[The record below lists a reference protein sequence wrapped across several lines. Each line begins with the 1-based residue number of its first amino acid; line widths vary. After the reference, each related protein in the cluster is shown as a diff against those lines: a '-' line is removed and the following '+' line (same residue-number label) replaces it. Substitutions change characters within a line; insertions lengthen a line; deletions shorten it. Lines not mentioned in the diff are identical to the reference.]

1 MCAEYAEQIYE
12 DELYY
17 DYEPPER
24 TSDVQLPGV
33 VNTLLLAMWIVICL
47 IGFAVI
53 FLGKAPLA
61 GAAIISVP
69 TFLGMI
75 IKPTFALCI
84 MMLVLP
90 TGSGVGYERIF
101 TLNRGVGTALAIA
114 FALNLLIT
122 RPKLH
127 IHNKV
132 LWVVI
137 AHTIWICLS
146 ALASPSYYLRLE
158 LRHAFVQIQLLAFVF
173 IIYWILETN
182 DEKTFRW
189 ALRSYVVGT
198 LGMIV
203 LTFITGAAIRT
214 VEEETGR
221 YAATLGRTI
230 DANMFAVLIA
240 MAFLAAIYLF
250 ARDRNLFWRTIYL
263 IAILFL
269 PIMLIRTGSRGALVA
284 LAFTMLSPLLF
295 LRQVVRKPL
304 VAMLLLIIIILAAS
318 SAGFLVRRRG
328 LEKRV
333 AARLTDI
340 GYIKRAFDYR
350 MRIAKNA
357 VRLGLTM
364 PMGTGYSTY
373 FERAGVRHHPHA
385 DFFWALAVNGIP
397 DAALFALFVVMMIL
411 TVRRIPLGI
420 EKLYARAVL
429 TFLLVSGL
437 NIGQLYKKHFWVFM
451 AVVMASER
459 ISSLIK
465 RVPEIHSKV
474 DEETAN
480 INYSK

>member
-1 MCAEYAEQIYE
+1 MCAEYAEQMYE

-17 DYEPPER
+17 DYEPPEQ

-33 VNTLLLAMWIVICL
+33 VNTLLLAIWIVICL

-61 GAAIISVP
+61 GAAIIAVP

-75 IKPTFALCI
+75 IKPTFALCL

-90 TGSGVGYERIF
+90 TGSGVGYERVF
-101 TLNRGVGTALAIA
+101 TLNRGVGIALAIS

-127 IHNKV
+127 IRNKA
-132 LWVVI
+132 LWVVA
-137 AHTIWICLS
+137 AHTFWIGLS
-146 ALASPSYYLRLE
+146 ALRAPSYYLPME

-189 ALRSYVVGT
+189 ALRSYIVGT
-198 LGMIV
+198 LGMIAI
-203 LTFITGAAIRT
+203 TFMTGAAIRT

-221 YAATLGRTI
+221 YAATLGRAI

-250 ARDRNLFWRTIYL
+250 ARDKNLFWRIIYL

-284 LAFTMLSPLLF
+284 LAFTLLSPLLF
-295 LRQVVRKPL
+295 LRQIVHRPLLVV
-304 VAMLLLIIIILAAS
+304 LLLIITILAAS
-318 SAGFLVRRRG
+318 SMVLLVKKRG
-328 LEKRV
+328 LERGV
-333 AARLTDI
+333 ETRLTDI
-340 GYIKRAFDYR
+340 GNIERAFDYR
-350 MRIAKNA
+350 MRIAKNTL
-357 VRLGLTM
+357 RIGLTM

-373 FERAGVRHHPHA
+373 FERAGIRHHPHG
-385 DFFWALAVNGIP
+385 DFIYALGVNGIP
-397 DAALFALFVVMMIL
+397 DAALFVFFVVMMIL

-420 EKLYARAVL
+420 EKLYARAAL

-437 NIGQLYKKHFWVFM
+437 NITQLYKKYFWVFL
-451 AVVMASER
+451 AFVMASER

-480 INYSK
+480 TNY